1 FLGQDA
7 ADAAPRRAGRVRDAR
22 DEAARADGGRMS
34 FDPLFDPDA
43 TPEEIEALQEKVRR
57 DPEAAET
64 AARLIYVDGL
74 LWASARKTTARRKRW
89 PWIMVALGAAAA
101 AVVVALLLRAP
112 SGAKL
117 ESEKGAVAFDGDS
130 VRTSG

>member
-22 DEAARADGGRMS
+22 DEAPRANGGRMS

-74 LWASARKTTARRKRW
+74 LWASARKQTARRRRR
-89 PWIMVALGAAAA
+89 PWMSAGVGAAAA
-101 AVVVALLLRAP
+101 AVIVALLLNAP
-112 SGAKL
+112 GGA
-117 ESEKGAVAFDGDS
+117 
-130 VRTSG
+130 RI